1 MDRNDVYNYFKLQAN
16 LWQTAMNWIRDTVK
30 NTKYQSVPYQ
40 INNITLLDGGCI
52 GLHVTFLINSQE
64 IEQDYHIN
72 IKELEDV

>member
-30 NTKYQSVPYQ
+30 DTKYQSVPYQ
-40 INNITLLDGGCI
+40 INNIALLDGGCI
-52 GLHVTFLINSQE
+52 GLRVTFLINSQE
-64 IEQDYHIN
+64 IEKDYRIN